1 MNEENGL
8 RGGKKYEELS
18 LLNKENHI
26 FLLESDSGGFSPRFS
41 LECDDA
47 NFNKISSYKVHLNL
61 FNPQFCKGHSG
72 SDIGPLTSKLIV
84 KGLKPD
90 SQRYFDY
97 HHAANDKF
105 DAINKRITTRGVRWL
120 L

>member
-26 FLLESDSGGFSPRFS
+26 FCFRVIQEDLELS

-47 NFNKISSYKVHLNL
+47 NFNKISSYKSAFEPYLIHSFVKVTADRILTLLRKINCESRIETGFATL
-61 FNPQFCKGHSG
+61 F
-72 SDIGPLTSKLIV
+72 
-84 KGLKPD
+84 
-90 SQRYFDY
+90 
-97 HHAANDKF
+97 
-105 DAINKRITTRGVRWL
+105 
-120 L
+120 